1 MLLCACAQAQY
12 TFGPEVQSPA
22 AASIAYDSNTDFFQ
36 YTDVTNTNS
45 AMAYLPLAGSAAG
58 LVGTSS
64 GWTASINASLSA
76 TTLIVSGGVA
86 DPHTMVMLGIYAD
99 DADNNPIHFLAMLT
113 QMNNTAGGDTSDFPL
128 GFYGSAVRVA
138 GGTYLPTHLGNAF
151 AYGNADSG
159 GECAILPLTAGT
171 NASGADETVAA
182 TNGILT
188 VTYDASTKYI
198 TAYFNQEPV
207 AKQSIAGWKE
217 LSLVVGGGDKEVGA
231 TNDSI
236 TASGFSVSAY
246 PPVLPQIVS
255 TVSNPTNGGT
265 TTVRTNTADQTI
277 TVTATPKTAKNFVF
291 IDWTLDGAVVST
303 SNRYTFPLPGEN
315 VTLTANFG
323 YTVSTSSSPADGG
336 ATTGGGSYV
345 AGSNVTVN
353 AEPNPC
359 FEFVEWT
366 EGGKAVSTSPVY
378 MFALTNKVSLVAKF
392 KQTDTNRYDISAIS
406 SPTNYGTVTGT
417 GTNECGS
424 TVMLKA
430 HAKSGYAFVNWVDV
444 DGGTVVGTN
453 ATLSISVSNSTQ
465 FQANFGF
472 EVATSSSPADGGATV
487 GNGLYLADATG
498 VSVTAKPNPCFEFV
512 KWTQGGKTVSTSPVY
527 PITSGTNV
535 TLVAEFTQIKYDVTA
550 VSSPAVAGTVSGAGT
565 NECGEKVTLRATA
578 KTGFKFVNWVNVD
591 GGAIVGT
598 NTSLSVTVTSN
609 ASFQANFVDIQAPK
623 LTVAA
628 PTLGEKVGTAAFTIS
643 GTATDNLA
651 VWYVA
656 YSLNSNAWVDLPVGS
671 SGVWSANVNLEP
683 GKTNTLSVYAV
694 DTSTNMSK
702 TNYIRFV
709 CTAAGY
715 APASLSGLMATVSF
729 VIPTNRAPVEASF
742 GPATIAESSTTT
754 NEDWGAGTYTYT
766 LTGSNTAQLVVN
778 RTAPAERAGVNTN
791 ILTFSDAYDA
801 TFAKVDSTDTGSFA
815 FSVAPNLVPATISGH
830 VSTSVSATETSFVT
844 TNTSGDGV
852 FTAAD
857 SLGRSYGG
865 TYTFT
870 PYSPVMAVEQQVFTN
885 PPELLG
891 MSNFV
896 LFTYTSDSPFSG
908 YYDYVGFSASETNV
922 DVGTFTAVEKTNK
935 VKYVAPASIAGLE
948 WTVESTGK
956 PTFTLSFGDATFGQ
970 ATAEASNTNRY
981 GVGAYT
987 YTRLGTNSAKL
998 DVSYLPPFNLIHT
1011 NNNNTIL
1018 LTFSSPTHA
1027 ISTNE
1032 EQGTS
1037 STITSATAPDTAPAT
1052 IQGDTVSVTSTF
1064 NSANAKDIGTVTD
1077 IYSYGTWT
1085 QISKS
1090 ATNAVSYTYAP
1101 ISPNFALLTGDDN
1114 NYVELTFSSAKTG
1127 TFISTVVEDAEIKIE
1142 AGTFNIK

>member
-1 MLLCACAQAQY
+1 
-12 TFGPEVQSPA
+12 
-22 AASIAYDSNTDFFQ
+22 
-36 YTDVTNTNS
+36 
-45 AMAYLPLAGSAAG
+45 MAYLPLSGSAAA
-58 LVGTSS
+58 LVITSS
-64 GWTASINASLSA
+64 GWTSSINANLSA

-86 DPHTMVMLGIYAD
+86 DPHTMVMLGIMATN
-99 DADNNPIHFLAMLT
+99 ADNNAIHFLVMLN

-138 GGTYLPTHLGNAF
+138 GGTYLPTPLGKAF
-151 AYGNADSG
+151 AYGNVNSG
-159 GECAILPLTAGT
+159 GECAILPLAAGT
-171 NASGADETVAA
+171 NASATDESVGA

-188 VTYDASTKYI
+188 LTYEASTKLI
-198 TAYFNQEPV
+198 TAYFNQAPV
-207 AKQSIAGWKE
+207 AEQSIAGWKE

-359 FEFVEWT
+359 FEFLEWT

-378 MFALTNKVSLVAKF
+378 MFALTNEVSLVAKF

-406 SPTNYGTVTGT
+406 FPTNYGSVTGT
-417 GTNECGS
+417 GSNECGS
-424 TVMLKA
+424 TVTLKA
-430 HAKSGYAFVNWVDV
+430 HAKPGYAFVNWVNV
-444 DGGTVVGTN
+444 DGAAVVGTN

-472 EVATSSSPADGGATV
+472 EVATSSSPADGGRTS

-498 VSVTAKPNPCFEFV
+498 VSVSAEPNPCFEFV
-512 KWTQGGKTVSTSPVY
+512 KWTQEGKTVSTSPVY
-527 PITSGTNV
+527 PIASGTNV
-535 TLVAEFTQIKYDVTA
+535 TLVAEFSQIKYDVTA

-628 PTLGEKVGTAAFTIS
+628 PTQGEKVGTAAFTIT

-656 YSLNSNAWVDLPVGS
+656 YSLNSNAWVDLRVGS

-702 TNYIRFV
+702 TNYIKFV

-715 APASLSGLMATVSF
+715 APASLSGLVATVTF
-729 VIPTNRAPVEASF
+729 VTPTNRAPVEVSF
-742 GPATIAESSTTT
+742 GGATIAESSTMT
-754 NEDWGAGTYTYT
+754 NEGGAVGTYTYT
-766 LTGSNTAQLVVN
+766 LTDSNTAQLVVN
-778 RTAPAERAGVNTN
+778 KTAPATSIGVNTN
-791 ILTFSDAYDA
+791 ILTFSDAHNA
-801 TFAKVDSTDTGSFA
+801 TFVKNGEDTGSYA

-830 VSTSVSATETSFVT
+830 ISTSVSATDTSLVT
-844 TNTSGDGV
+844 TNVSGDGV

-948 WTVESTGK
+948 WTVESPGK
-956 PTFTLSFGDATFGQ
+956 TTFTLSFGDATFGQ

-981 GVGAYT
+981 GAGTYT
-987 YTRLGTNSAKL
+987 YTRLGTNTAEL
-998 DVSYLPPFNLIHT
+998 DVTYLPPFNLFKSST
-1011 NNNNTIL
+1011 TIL
-1018 LTFSSPTHA
+1018 LKFTSPTHA
-1027 ISTNE
+1027 TTTNE
-1032 EQGTS
+1032 TQGTS
-1037 STITSATAPDTAPAT
+1037 GTITSATAPGTAPAT

-1090 ATNAVSYTYAP
+1090 ATNTVSYTYAP

-1127 TFISTVVEDAEIKIE
+1127 TFISTVVEDSAITRIE
-1142 AGTFNIK
+1142 AGTFTIK